1 MAKLI
6 KEKKNLHITIFVG
19 LRSMLKYYSS
29 RESSSLSFFLPVP
42 RRMFTRIGCARVGK
56 GNFSGGKRRNESS
69 RKARQLKVS
78 AEIRE
83 CVKMEKIIGDEKENI
98 IAHNV
103 GEFSGPRAHLMKIA
117 ARNTFL
123 GQTSFFAY
131 FGLFVSFL
139 LFLLFRLSTRSLFW
153 FNSKLLL

>member
-1 MAKLI
+1 
-6 KEKKNLHITIFVG
+6 
-19 LRSMLKYYSS
+19 
-29 RESSSLSFFLPVP
+29 
-42 RRMFTRIGCARVGK
+42 MFTRIGCARVGK

-98 IAHNV
+98 AHNV

-139 LFLLFRLSTRSLFW
+139 LFFLYFDRRRDLFSGLIRSF
-153 FNSKLLL
+153 FFEPSSDRC

>member
-1 MAKLI
+1 M
-6 KEKKNLHITIFVG
+6 
-19 LRSMLKYYSS
+19 
-29 RESSSLSFFLPVP
+29 RESGKRKFF
-42 RRMFTRIGCARVGK
+42 
-56 GNFSGGKRRNESS
+56 GGKRRNESS

-78 AEIRE
+78 AEIGE

-139 LFLLFRLSTRSLFW
+139 LFLLFRSSTRSLFW